1 MRLKAP
7 TNLLGTRGFSPSKY
21 LLAFSISTGMLFNST
36 TTLAM
41 GVLGAHPLHL
51 MQSRSRHV
59 QQFQPEVR
67 SSRIYS
73 VRRRGSAIHLTSSI
87 KEKALRGH
95 RHGKVVHERVIVYS
109 PQNYIDKLSTEKIA
123 DGVIYRTLK
132 GPLTINLLDIDL
144 TNSAV
149 KVRPIMAGDAFN
161 QLKDVS
167 DHVKQSHAL
176 AAVNANYFK
185 KDGTP
190 LGTLI
195 VDGEW
200 VAGPLYDRVS
210 LGITKKG
217 FGRVDRVKL
226 GGSLATSNTEVPNI
240 WINNINQP
248 RRNGSR
254 LVAYTR
260 RWGSFIRL
268 PYEGCLVALDATGRV
283 VDKSMQ
289 ELTIPWGGM
298 VLTDSKGGSV
308 GKLHVGDRTYMT
320 WKTAP
325 SNWSDVSEAV
335 SGGPLLIKDGNLYMD
350 LKDERFRASWTSS
363 SIHART
369 AAAVTANNHLLLATI
384 EGSHT
389 LWDLAKFLQ
398 KLGATEALNLD
409 GGGSTTMVV
418 KGEAVTRAPKSA
430 ERRVASSIGV
440 FVGEPAP
447 HHYST
452 YQIPED
458 ISQFVKTEESNV
470 EELSTSNLAS
480 HSTITH

>member
-1 MRLKAP
+1 M
-7 TNLLGTRGFSPSKY
+7 
-21 LLAFSISTGMLFNST
+21 
-36 TTLAM
+36 
-41 GVLGAHPLHL
+41 
-51 MQSRSRHV
+51 
-59 QQFQPEVR
+59 
-67 SSRIYS
+67 
-73 VRRRGSAIHLTSSI
+73 
-87 KEKALRGH
+87 KERPLRGH
-95 RHGKVVHERVIVYS
+95 KHSKALHQKVVVYS
-109 PQNYIDKLSTEKIA
+109 PQNYIDQLSTEKIA
-123 DGVIYRTLK
+123 DGVIYKTLK

-144 TNSAV
+144 TNPTV

-226 GGSLATSNTEVPNI
+226 GGQLATSNTEVPNI

-248 RRNGSR
+248 RRTGSR

-268 PYEGCLVALDATGRV
+268 PYEGCCVALDATGRV
-283 VDKSMQ
+283 VDKSLQ
-289 ELTIPWGGM
+289 SLTIPYGGM
-298 VLTDSKGGSV
+298 VLTDSTGGPVS
-308 GKLHVGDRTYMT
+308 KLRVGDRTYMT
-320 WKTAP
+320 WQTAP
-325 SNWSDVSEAV
+325 SAWSDVVEAV
-335 SGGPLLIKDGNLYMD
+335 SGGPLLIKDGDLYVD
-350 LKDERFRASWTSS
+350 LKDERFRAGWTSA

-369 AAAVTANNHLLLATI
+369 AAAVTANNHLLLATV
-384 EGSHT
+384 EGAHT

-398 KLGATEALNLD
+398 KMGAKEALNLD

-452 YQIPED
+452 YQIHDD
-458 ISQFVKTEESNV
+458 ISQFVKDDEGGNV
-470 EELSTSNLAS
+470 EELSTSNLAT